1 MDNPVFGDEEAILM
15 VHQDH
20 DYDDYNTPNTSR
32 VDETSF
38 IEPDATES
46 TSALWLRQKVKQDK
60 ITTLY
65 RHFNVTGNLD

>member
-1 MDNPVFGDEEAILM
+1 MDNPVFVDGEAILM

-38 IEPDATES
+38 IEPDATEA
-46 TSALWLRQKVKQDK
+46 TSAL
-60 ITTLY
+60 
-65 RHFNVTGNLD
+65 